1 MSSIEQ
7 LDNAK
12 EMVHI
17 DFGAVRVVVA
27 DEGATEYRP
36 HHGDRAQCALF

>member
-12 EMVHI
+12 EMEKTE
-17 DFGAVRVVVA
+17 FGAVRKETE
-27 DEGATEYRP
+27 DEGGIQYKKKKKN
-36 HHGDRAQCALF
+36 RAQCALF